1 MSKIK
6 IMAAGVTVD
15 FDRRYDIDDISKD
28 LRNSLFRTELQDG
41 STTPLKVEISNESHE
56 LIPDVYNLAFGPL
69 DHRGRIDDKAEL
81 RHADYSKVFSTI
93 LLTAYTYLKSNP
105 SHYLGIDGSDNRR
118 AILYFRML
126 QRNYEYLSRYF
137 NIYGLK
143 YYVRITR
150 FGKRQYDNPFDF
162 TDIEPYPEEITKS
175 MKISPELMYNYF
187 IFNLQERSN

>member
-1 MSKIK
+1 MG
-6 IMAAGVTVD
+6 AGVTVD

-41 STTPLKVEISNESHE
+41 SMIPLKVEISNES
-56 LIPDVYNLAFGPL
+56 
-69 DHRGRIDDKAEL
+69 
-81 RHADYSKVFSTI
+81 
-93 LLTAYTYLKSNP
+93 AYTYLKSNP